1 MIEYRNLLTHVLTH
15 GEDTDDRT
23 GVGTLSTFGHQIR
36 IDLSEGFPLLT
47 TKKMAWNAIVSE
59 LLWFLEGSTDERRL
73 CEITHG
79 TRDIS
84 KNTIWTGNAN
94 ADYWRPKA
102 RYLGDL
108 GDLGYAKIRNF
119 SGVDQYANALYD
131 IMNNPTS
138 RRIVITHLDPSTL
151 DNAALPPCHVLHQY
165 AVKGGKLH
173 CSMYQ
178 RSADAFLGVP
188 FNIASYALLT
198 HIMARYTGLKVG
210 TLTLSFGDLHIYK
223 NHMSQVIEQL
233 GRECLELPT
242 IEIRPFSGIV
252 PQKEDIV
259 LHNYVSH
266 GPLKAPMA
274 V

>member
-1 MIEYRNLLTHVLTH
+1 MIEYRELLHHVLEF
-15 GEDTDDRT
+15 GEETNDRT
-23 GVGTLSTFGHQIR
+23 GVGTISTFGYQLR
-36 IDLSEGFPLLT
+36 INLQDGFPLLT

-79 TRDIS
+79 TRSADKS
-84 KNTIWTGNAN
+84 TIWTGNAQ
-94 ADYWRPKA
+94 ADYWKPKA
-102 RYLGDL
+102 RFDGDL

-119 SGVDQYANALYD
+119 SGIDQYADALNE
-131 IMNNPTS
+131 IKNNPTS
-138 RRIVITHLDPSTL
+138 RRILITHLDPSTIQ
-151 DNAALPPCHVLHQY
+151 NAALPPCHVLHQY
-165 AVKGGKLH
+165 SVKGGKLH

-198 HIMARYTGLKVG
+198 HIMAAYCGLKVG
-210 TLTLSFGDLHIYK
+210 DLIMSFGDLHIYN
-223 NHMSQVIEQL
+223 NHLDQVYEQL
-233 GRECLELPT
+233 GRECLELPSLV
-242 IEIRPFSGIV
+242 IHPFSGIV
-252 PQKEDIV
+252 PTKDRIE
-259 LHNYVSH
+259 LLNYHSH